1 MLVIK
6 VIEHITEILP
16 LNIKEAIE
24 NCGRSLDITEIRLR
38 IGTNLRLRL
47 GRIEKELDINI
58 TKEDL
63 LRILNNV
70 SYNSI
75 YSVQKDIN
83 NGFLTI
89 KGGNR
94 IGIAGEVVIVDN
106 KIKSV
111 KGISSMNIRV
121 SKEFIGAA
129 NNIMD
134 SIVVD
139 GRIKNTL
146 IVSSPGVGKTTL
158 LRDIVRNLSEIG
170 YNVSLID
177 ERGEIAAMYDGKPS
191 LNVGDRTD
199 VISFLDKAT
208 GMNWALRSL
217 APDVIC
223 TDEIGSVEDVEAI
236 KKLCKCGVSFI
247 TTMHGSSIEDIKK
260 GTLKEIVEEGY
271 LDNVI
276 ILSNKNGIGSIDKIY
291 TNLRCMEEV
300 KC

>member
-1 MLVIK
+1 MIK

-16 LNIKEAIE
+16 LNIKYAIE
-24 NCGRSLDITEIRLR
+24 NFERNLDITEIRLR

-47 GRIEKELDINI
+47 GKVEKELDVNI

-63 LRILNNV
+63 LSILNNV
-70 SYNSI
+70 SHNSI

-83 NGFLTI
+83 SGFLTI

-94 IGIAGEVVIVDN
+94 IGIAGEVVILDN

-111 KGISSMNIRV
+111 KDISSMNIRV
-121 SKEFIGAA
+121 SKEFVGVAKILMEYILG
-129 NNIMD
+129 N
-134 SIVVD
+134 
-139 GRIKNTL
+139 GCIKNTL
-146 IVSSPGVGKTTL
+146 IVSPPGAGKTTM
-158 LRDIVRNLSEIG
+158 LRDIVRSLSDYG

-177 ERGEIAAMYDGKPS
+177 ERGEIAAMYEGRPS
-191 LNVGDRTD
+191 LNVGARTD
-199 VISFLDKAT
+199 VISFLDKAN

-247 TTMHGSSIEDIKK
+247 STMHGSSIEDIKK
-260 GTLKEIVEEGY
+260 STLREIIDEGY